1 MDNAVALMND
11 PALITCSSYPW
22 IDYNLFITRSL
33 YIENGLYTFSETRVQ
48 LNYLQLLTN
57 SKNRLKLRYL
67 LLFLTILISSTF
79 LLQLLLMIGFI
90 CKVNSYS
97 FPVISMR
104 NMDGKRS

>member
-67 LLFLTILISSTF
+67 LLFF
-79 LLQLLLMIGFI
+79 DYP
-90 CKVNSYS
+90 N
-97 FPVISMR
+97 
-104 NMDGKRS
+104 